1 MQPQFHIFHPPP
13 PLAAYVDHFFP
24 LEDYPAGKI
33 EKLLPD
39 GGLELILNLGEPQFL
54 HELQDPSR
62 YRTFRASWIS
72 GLRSQA
78 ILIGSPPRSNLI
90 GVRFK
95 MFGAYPFL
103 HLPLHEIADRVV
115 DADTICG
122 SEVHRLRDHIGGALG
137 PTRKFAILESFLL
150 SRLKQPGRHEKLLAH
165 AVETLSVATGED
177 RIEHLGRRSGLSQKH
192 LRRLFHEM
200 VGLSPKAL
208 HRVCRLQRVVQRIE
222 QLESPNWS
230 WLAQECGFFDQAH
243 FIREFKSFTR
253 LTPNEYLLQRGPYLN
268 YLPMGDSF
276 AQDAA

>member
-1 MQPQFHIFHPPP
+1 MPPQFYTFHPSP
-13 PLAAYVDHFFP
+13 PLAAYVDHFFL
-24 LEDYPAGKI
+24 LEDHPAGQI

-54 HELQDPSR
+54 HELQDSSR
-62 YRTFRASWIS
+62 YRTFRESWIS

-103 HLPLHEIADRVV
+103 HVPLHEIADRVV
-115 DADTICG
+115 DADGICG
-122 SEVHRLRDHIGGALG
+122 PEIHRLRDRISLAPG
-137 PTRKFAILESFLL
+137 PARKFALFESFLL
-150 SRLKQPGRHEKLLAH
+150 GRLRKPDRHERLLTR
-165 AVETLSVATGED
+165 AVETLSTAGGED
-177 RIEHLGRRSGLSQKH
+177 RMEQLGQRSGVSAKH
-192 LRRLFHEM
+192 LRRLFHSM

-208 HRVCRLQRVVQRIE
+208 HRVCRLQKVVQRIE

-230 WLAQECGFFDQAH
+230 RVAQECGFFDQAH
-243 FIREFKSFTR
+243 FIKEFKSFTN
-253 LTPNEYLLQRGPYLN
+253 LTPTEYMAQRGPYLN
-268 YLPMGDSF
+268 YLYMGDSF